1 MRHTPDLHA
10 IIIIIMK
17 VFLLASTLAV
27 AAATPLVCKT
37 GAITTTNTKC
47 STTTKCASPYE
58 AQDCTQEKHKCLTAK
73 WAGGWDAAYG
83 CYPSNVVSAT
93 KTAIQNLCKADASC
107 VKSNPT
113 GKPGTWTS
121 CNTDNCNTCNG
132 AGALAPSLALLAVT
146 LFASV
151 RIN

>member
-1 MRHTPDLHA
+1 
-10 IIIIIMK
+10 MK
-17 VFLLASTLAV
+17 VFLLATTTTLAV
-27 AAATPLVCKT
+27 AATTPLVCKT
-37 GAITTTNTKC
+37 GAITSTSTKC

-58 AQDCTQEKHKCLTAK
+58 TQDCTKEKHTCLTGK

-83 CYPSNVVSAT
+83 CYPNAVVSAT
-93 KTAIQNLCKADASC
+93 KTAIQKLCKADASC
-107 VKSNPT
+107 LKSNPT
-113 GKPGTWTS
+113 NKPESWVTCKTDS
-121 CNTDNCNTCNG
+121 CNSCNG